1 MSDLYLEELVKKKRT
16 GKDNAMRIG
25 LMALTAVLVVLA
37 LLSWNMLIIVPAIAI
52 CVVDIFIFPR
62 FQTEWEYQY
71 VNGEI
76 DVDRILN
83 KAKRKRVASYDISNA
98 EILAPAASHR
108 MDYYNNNPK
117 LKVKDFTSCDPERSK
132 SVYAMIVSQEGEI
145 QKILFE
151 PTQQMLRDLR
161 AKAPR
166 KVFFD

>member
-52 CVVDIFIFPR
+52 CVADIFIFPR

-83 KAKRKRVASYDISNA
+83 KAKRKRIASFDISNA

-117 LKVKDFTSCDPERSK
+117 LEVKDFTSCDPERSK